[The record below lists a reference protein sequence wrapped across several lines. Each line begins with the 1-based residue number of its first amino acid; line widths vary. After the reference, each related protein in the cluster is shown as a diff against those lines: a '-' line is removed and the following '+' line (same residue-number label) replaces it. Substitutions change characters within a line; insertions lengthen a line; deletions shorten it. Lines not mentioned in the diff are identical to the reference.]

1 MRSVWLAAGYHLGK
15 RALPLLSQKAQGRW
29 PSWDAQGSLWRRLT
43 ARDDQVDRL
52 IRTLPRSDWKLALRQ
67 WGVATAIAYAL
78 RAPLGL
84 FGALGPALLDA
95 WLLERRVEA
104 VKTFSAWVTK
114 RAAQH
119 AAKRAVR
126 TWRNRVADVV
136 RGEGKA

>member
-1 MRSVWLAAGYHLGK
+1 MRSLWLAAGYHLGK
-15 RALPLLSQKAQGRW
+15 QAWPAIARKFEPQRPAWDSQGA
-29 PSWDAQGSLWRRLT
+29 LWRRLV

-52 IRTLPRSDWKLALRQ
+52 IRSLPRSDWKLALRQ
-67 WGVATAIAYAL
+67 WGMASAVAYAL
-78 RAPLGL
+78 RAPLGI

-104 VKTFSAWVTK
+104 IKTFSGWVAR

-126 TWRNRVADVV
+126 TWRHRIAEAV
-136 RGEGKA
+136 RGGEGS